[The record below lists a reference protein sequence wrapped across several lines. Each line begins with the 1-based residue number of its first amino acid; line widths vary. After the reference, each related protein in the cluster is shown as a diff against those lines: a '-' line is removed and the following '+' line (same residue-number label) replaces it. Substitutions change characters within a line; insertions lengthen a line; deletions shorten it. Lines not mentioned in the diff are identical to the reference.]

1 MESTNCYK
9 ILLEFS
15 ENIEK
20 IKQKYMYSFS
30 DHESL
35 ADITKIDTKIKEMGK
50 AYSITVAEYIK
61 KINTQLESSTTIEFV
76 YYRSLIYNILK
87 GNITILM
94 SNILIDTNLVI
105 RIDVDRYCDDIV
117 YNNKELV
124 GI

>member
-15 ENIEK
+15 DNIDK
-20 IKQKYMYSFS
+20 IRQKYMYSFS
-30 DHESL
+30 DHEFL

-50 AYSITVAEYIK
+50 TYSITVADCIK
-61 KINTQLESSTTIEFV
+61 KINSQLENSTTIEFV

-94 SNILIDTNLVI
+94 SNILIDTNLVV

-117 YNNKELV
+117 YNNEELI